1 MNILKWEPIKKLKMK
16 QIIMCS
22 MRGTKAAY
30 SAYVFKNWITE
41 NKQMKSFVSK
51 SEGQKISSC
60 KGTNTLWIK
69 KQPKK
74 NPNLTTKRVMA
85 VNRGT
90 RRIVIEN

>member
-1 MNILKWEPIKKLKMK
+1 
-16 QIIMCS
+16 

-41 NKQMKSFVSK
+41 NKQMKSFISK
-51 SEGQKISSC
+51 SGQKISSC

-74 NPNLTTKRVMA
+74 NLNLPTKRVMA